1 MSHFRFGF
9 IPHARVFAFRTKKNK
24 NPIAFEVWRFLT
36 QKIWPWK
43 LRERRRV
50 LFLSIEPNR
59 RFWFFSPLHFCIQLY
74 CSMWIAHLA
83 YLHLLN
89 PNCALQ
95 TCTLF
100 WCHLRVMYSCMQRAR
115 FDRGSMYIPFLSSW
129 LQSPTRFWRANLVKT
144 KRSQCRDYVSFK
156 IRKLEVNL
164 LTRLLSIFIHEP
176 TSMTAHGLD
185 GHDWP
190 LIQASLISIDLQE
203 LVPSFLK
210 SIQPF
215 RVYISSEF
223 HCQASIKRHTT
234 RTTPSTATSCC
245 CCCCCDISTC
255 LEAGV

>member
-100 WCHLRVMYSCMQRAR
+100 WCHLRVMYSYMQRAR

-144 KRSQCRDYVSFK
+144 KRSQSRDYVSFK

-176 TSMTAHGLD
+176 TSMTAHGLWWTRLTFD
-185 GHDWP
+185 SGLSHFHRFARTCSIISQVDPTFSSLYLIRVSLSSINQKTHD
-190 LIQASLISIDLQE
+190 
-203 LVPSFLK
+203 
-210 SIQPF
+210 
-215 RVYISSEF
+215 
-223 HCQASIKRHTT
+223 
-234 RTTPSTATSCC
+234 
-245 CCCCCDISTC
+245 
-255 LEAGV
+255 